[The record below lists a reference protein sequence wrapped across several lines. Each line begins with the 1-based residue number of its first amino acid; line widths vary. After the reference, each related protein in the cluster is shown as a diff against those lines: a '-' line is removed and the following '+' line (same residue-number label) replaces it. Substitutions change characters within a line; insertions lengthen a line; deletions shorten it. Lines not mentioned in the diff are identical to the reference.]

1 MKTIAVL
8 IIAVLISACTTT
20 TTTPKRPCTPE
31 ERQMMENV
39 SSKFAVINPSIRAQC
54 K

>member
-1 MKTIAVL
+1 MKT
-8 IIAVLISACTTT
+8 IAVLISACTTT

-39 SSKFAVINPSIRAQC
+39 SSKFAVVNPSIRAQC

>member
-1 MKTIAVL
+1 MKTIT
-8 IIAVLISACTTT
+8 VLISACTSTT

-39 SSKFAVINPSIRAQC
+39 SSKFAVVNPSIRAQC